1 MNQCMNKRI
10 DDWMDGWMDGWLSYF
25 FAELLLHWVTSS
37 LRYLFSPHFFSE
49 QPLLLP
55 LSELLWTCRFFFGF
69 FLVKSSS
76 RDSHILPTSCGCQFF
91 FCDFEVQIELWLQS
105 CALFVDNFCR
115 SRRETG
121 NLLGWPR
128 EPHHPRKHR
137 VSHPRVFS
145 PMNSHGET
153 ELLHFPTI
161 LDDDDV
167 VDIIMGLSNDYAIDM
182 MLGLRWWC
190 GWHDDDAVDMM
201 MWMLTMT
208 IVLNSKVV

>member
-10 DDWMDGWMDGWLSYF
+10 DDWVDGWMDGWLSYF

-37 LRYLFSPHFFSE
+37 LRYLFSPRFFSE
-49 QPLLLP
+49 QPLLLL
-55 LSELLWTCRFFFGF
+55 LSELLWRCRFFLVFSWWNRALVTATFCRPHAAVSF
-69 FLVKSSS
+69 FLRFWSANRALATVLCTFS
-76 RDSHILPTSCGCQFF
+76 R
-91 FCDFEVQIELWLQS
+91 
-105 CALFVDNFCR
+105 R
-115 SRRETG
+115 SRRETE

-153 ELLHFPTI
+153 ELVHFPTI
-161 LDDDDV
+161 LDDDV
-167 VDIIMGLSNDYAIDM
+167 VDIMMGLSNEYVIDM
-182 MLGLRWWC
+182 MLRLRWWC
-190 GWHDDDAVDMM
+190 VWHDDDAVDMM

>member
-10 DDWMDGWMDGWLSYF
+10 DDWVDGWMDDWATSLLSSFFTEWPLRWGTSSLRASSLSSLSYF
-25 FAELLLHWVTSS
+25 FS
-37 LRYLFSPHFFSE
+37 LSCSE
-49 QPLLLP
+49 
-55 LSELLWTCRFFFGF
+55 GAVF
-69 FLVKSSS
+69 FLVFSWWNRALVTATFCRPHAAVSFFLRFWSANRALATVLCTFS
-76 RDSHILPTSCGCQFF
+76 R
-91 FCDFEVQIELWLQS
+91 
-105 CALFVDNFCR
+105 R
-115 SRRETG
+115 SRRETE

-161 LDDDDV
+161 LDDDV
-167 VDIIMGLSNDYAIDM
+167 VDIMMGLSNEYVIDM
-182 MLGLRWWC
+182 MLRLRWWC